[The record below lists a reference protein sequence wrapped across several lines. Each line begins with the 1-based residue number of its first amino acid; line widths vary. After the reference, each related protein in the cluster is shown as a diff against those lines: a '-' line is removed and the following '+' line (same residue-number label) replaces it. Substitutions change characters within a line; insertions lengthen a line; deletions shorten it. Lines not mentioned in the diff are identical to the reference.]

1 MRRTWACSAVRG
13 PCLQEYRCGPRP
25 GVSTC
30 PCNTAPEFAC
40 LNPARRERGF
50 SPSVSR
56 RGLSLSRHGQ
66 SMSFRGY
73 RGRDNSSSQ
82 GGRGSKAGDVG
93 SVPRAMGHLIENTGN
108 EALRAPCLSSFGK
121 FLNVALPDRLG
132 TLTDCDGVYSESCS
146 PDPPN
151 SFGKSF
157 SFGRPSCMGKGQ
169 GRTSAMAAWLR
180 RHLSARSSDG
190 GSSGGHRSCC
200 SSVAGSMASSEIR

>member
-1 MRRTWACSAVRG
+1 LLEPS
-13 PCLQEYRCGPRP
+13 PPRAGILAQRLAAWTEP
-25 GVSTC
+25 Q
-30 PCNTAPEFAC
+30 
-40 LNPARRERGF
+40 PAWPVDE
-50 SPSVSR
+50 
-56 RGLSLSRHGQ
+56 LSRISWQ
-66 SMSFRGY
+66 RQQLLP
-73 RGRDNSSSQ
+73 GRSRLE
-82 GGRGSKAGDVG
+82 GRRRRQRTAGDGAPYVE
-93 SVPRAMGHLIENTGN
+93 IN
-108 EALRAPCLSSFGK
+108 EALRAPCWSSFGK